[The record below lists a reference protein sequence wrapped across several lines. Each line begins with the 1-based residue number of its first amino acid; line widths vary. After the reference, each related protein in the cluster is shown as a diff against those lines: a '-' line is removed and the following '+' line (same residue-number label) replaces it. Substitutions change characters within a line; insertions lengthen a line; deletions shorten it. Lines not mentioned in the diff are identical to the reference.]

1 MQYRGG
7 FAGSA
12 GQRGGPRPKSPL
24 PRQGGRQT
32 PRREPVIAGRVCVTH
47 SSGWHGARPTASTQP
62 HPASSPEAQEG
73 GLTSAKWQRGSFF
86 FRVLILKTWYTWRV
100 RKFCFSQHSARK
112 SLGLFWGPRHQ
123 SCFHSNTQIL
133 FAFFTHSLQVQN
145 PVNQC
150 FPSNHCTKLPNHAWV
165 NEPECKTDRKTGRS
179 EYVCSPHGSSPT
191 LQLIFKKLLVRL
203 PWWLSGK

>member
-1 MQYRGG
+1 MRGPVARRQHLRMEG
-7 FAGSA
+7 GAEGPGCPEGRLAS
-12 GQRGGPRPKSPL
+12 GNQRAALACPVPSRWGGALRSPSK
-24 PRQGGRQT
+24 Q
-32 PRREPVIAGRVCVTH
+32 VIALSLPITFH
-47 SSGWHGARPTASTQP
+47 
-62 HPASSPEAQEG
+62 
-73 GLTSAKWQRGSFF
+73 GSFF

-203 PWWLSGK
+203 PWWFSGK